1 MSLPFDLNRV
11 RSMINEENLST
22 NARQFMNDLQHIQE
36 QRRSKDNTS
45 QLGHLMTMMKGWISL
60 IASLKKDFFL
70 FLFAGMQTS
79 SSNTK

>member
-22 NARQFMNDLQHIQE
+22 NARQFMNDLQHIEE

-60 IASLKKDFFL
+60 IASLKKRISFFFL
-70 FLFAGMQTS
+70 CRNANVIF
-79 SSNTK
+79 